1 MLLVKAVIPILRDL
15 LATFVFVALFWVAG
29 IYVATGVGISLV
41 VAQTLFMHW
50 RGHKIGALQWLSLV
64 LISTFGAL
72 TILFH
77 RPHFIMIKPSL
88 LWLAL
93 GVVMLRRDWMAPYLP
108 PIVTEN
114 LEERQIARAGYA
126 YSVLMFALA
135 VVNVAVVKLASAN
148 FWAAYALIG
157 PTLAQAVLLTILYFV
172 FRRQISETIAA
183 RKARSAVAEGKAAYL
198 LPDMADLAGETEVRP
213 KAKSG

>member
-1 MLLVKAVIPILRDL
+1 MMIVVRALIPILRDL
-15 LATFVFVALFWVAG
+15 LATFVFVALFWTMGV
-29 IYVATGVGISLV
+29 YVATTVGISLV
-41 VAQTLFMHW
+41 IGQTLWMHF

-64 LISTFGAL
+64 LISTFGTL

-93 GVVMLRRDWMAPYLP
+93 GIVMLRRDWMAPYLP

-114 LEERQIARAGYA
+114 LDDRQIVKAGYA
-126 YSVLMFALA
+126 YSGLMFTLA
-135 VVNVAVVKLASAN
+135 VANVLVVKLASPN

-157 PTLAQAVLLTILYFV
+157 PTAAQGVLLLIFYFC
-172 FRRQISETIAA
+172 FRKQIRASIEA
-183 RKARSAVAEGKAAYL
+183 RKAA
-198 LPDMADLAGETEVRP
+198 
-213 KAKSG
+213 

>member
-1 MLLVKAVIPILRDL
+1 MAVVVKALFPIIRDL
-15 LATFVFVALFWVAG
+15 LATFVFVALFWLEGV
-29 IYVATGVGISLV
+29 YVATAVGISLV
-41 VAQTLFMHW
+41 IAQTLWMHF

-88 LWLAL
+88 LWAAL

-114 LEERQIARAGYA
+114 LDDAQIVRAGYA
-126 YSVLMFALA
+126 YSVLMFTLA
-135 VVNVAVVKLASAN
+135 VANIVVVQVASPN
-148 FWAAYALIG
+148 FWAGYALIG
-157 PTLAQAVLLTILYFV
+157 PTLAQAALLTVFYFR
-172 FRRQISETIAA
+172 FRKQITASIRTRNAA
-183 RKARSAVAEGKAAYL
+183 
-198 LPDMADLAGETEVRP
+198 
-213 KAKSG
+213 

>member
-1 MLLVKAVIPILRDL
+1 MLVVKAVLPILRDL
-15 LATFVFVALFWVAG
+15 LATFVFVALFWSAG
-29 IYVATGVGISLV
+29 VYVATAVGITMV
-41 VAQTLFMHW
+41 VAQTLYMHW

-64 LISTFGAL
+64 LISTFGGM

-114 LEERQIARAGYA
+114 LDDKDIVKAGYVYA
-126 YSVLMFALA
+126 ALMFTLA
-135 VVNVAVVKLASAN
+135 VANLVVVKVASPN
-148 FWAAYALIG
+148 FWAAYALLG
-157 PTLAQAVLLTILYFV
+157 PTLAQGVLLAIFYFC
-172 FRRQISETIAA
+172 FRSRIADAIAA
-183 RKARSAVAEGKAAYL
+183 RAKAQSEI
-198 LPDMADLAGETEVRP
+198 VRQ
-213 KAKSG
+213 G